1 MNKFLPVCGATCL
14 ARGVKDGVVSTWQCY
29 LHSLAEIGARGNARI
44 STVFGPRAKTQ
55 STGNWNQAVRT
66 LAIRGALF
74 TTATSNRIVLHFARI
89 DRRYVIVW
97 PQLRRSASR
106 AAIAAAVDLVPA
118 ELVPELAFA
127 STKMPPRFH
136 ERGGGNDD
144 RDYVDYS
151 AREGCRSRISEF
163 GRQVTVNFKA
173 DADFDERGRGPCHDR
188 FLAFGS
194 TGYRLSY
201 VPRPRGASPRQW
213 SNKAGR

>member
-1 MNKFLPVCGATCL
+1 MRASTKKCGSWPSAPASVGVFVWSPACPRLPSAT
-14 ARGVKDGVVSTWQCY
+14 ARACRRASSAGGV
-29 LHSLAEIGARGNARI
+29 
-44 STVFGPRAKTQ
+44 P
-55 STGNWNQAVRT
+55 
-66 LAIRGALF
+66 
-74 TTATSNRIVLHFARI
+74 
-89 DRRYVIVW
+89 
-97 PQLRRSASR
+97 
-106 AAIAAAVDLVPA
+106 
-118 ELVPELAFA
+118 
-127 STKMPPRFH
+127 TKMPPRFH

-201 VPRPRGASPRQW
+201 VPRPRGASPPAVVEQSGPVIITGIGSHPAAPLAW
-213 SNKAGR
+213 STLYLSAIW